1 MTDYAK
7 EVQQALDA
15 ALYPLGVTSHKGAL
29 KAGTGEAYYLIY
41 DIDDASYV
49 SWAND
54 RPLLQRVDVETRY
67 YAKTPPIVDAHLT
80 ALVDAMR
87 GIGYME
93 DGGPYP
99 LPQLLPTDYTGVWM
113 RFSKV
118 VALE

>member
-15 ALYPLGVTSHKGAL
+15 ALYPLGVTSHQGAL

-41 DIDDASYV
+41 DIDTPYAG
-49 SWAND
+49 WANN
-54 RPLLQRVDVETRY
+54 RPILQRVDVETRY
-67 YAKTPPIVDAHLT
+67 YAKSPPIVDAHLD
-80 ALVDAMR
+80 ALASAMR
-87 GIGYME
+87 SIGYME

-99 LPQLLPTDYTGVWM
+99 LPQLVVTDYTGVWM